1 MHKNKLARLAPHAIK
16 QFKRSS
22 GLQRSPCCIR
32 QWSNAAACVHAAAL
46 SGRMMVQLADAVKQL
61 EHWPR
66 GVAVIVRG
74 QSCPSSARHAMLMCA
89 SLLASVQHSSAFCAG
104 ADLNLAREH
113 LTTSELPCT
122 AVPTDSLTCYMLFMR
137 TLQDGRQMCSLMT
150 DTLNS
155 EVPHRKAVRCTRATL
170 AVECFRSHSSTA
182 AAHTLFC
189 YYCCCY
195 CCYCCTTLLLYTIFR
210 LRALP
215 MVSVAVVNGAAVGG
229 GAELTTACDYRVLSS
244 DAKIQFVQVKANG
257 RQCWL
262 GRRSAAVQTDYCKR
276 TCHENGQQARNR
288 INNTLSKLLGLCV
301 VLLRQLSHALKLL
314 AWGYAVDAQQALA
327 IGLADECQQVAA
339 YRLGIHS
346 VMTLQGPSWYHAAVI
361 TLAVAPEGVDAE
373 ETAV

>member
-1 MHKNKLARLAPHAIK
+1 MLLLTKD
-16 QFKRSS
+16 
-22 GLQRSPCCIR
+22 
-32 QWSNAAACVHAAAL
+32 AAACVHAAAL

-66 GVAVIVRG
+66 GVAVILRG
-74 QSCPSSARHAMLMCA
+74 QVFATHLKLTDPDHCIELTFLRTTCDADLYAFR
-89 SLLASVQHSSAFCAG
+89 LASMQHSNAFCAG

-113 LTTSELPCT
+113 LTTSE
-122 AVPTDSLTCYMLFMR
+122 CYMSFAH
-137 TLQDGRQMCSLMT
+137 TPQDGRQMCNLMT
-150 DTLNS
+150 DTLN
-155 EVPHRKAVRCTRATL
+155 
-170 AVECFRSHSSTA
+170 
-182 AAHTLFC
+182 
-189 YYCCCY
+189 
-195 CCYCCTTLLLYTIFR
+195 R

-215 MVSVAVVNGAAVGG
+215 MVSVAVVTGAAVGG

-244 DAKIQFVQVKANG
+244 DAKIQFVQVKMGVSVGWGGGA
-257 RQCWL
+257 RL
-262 GRRSAAVQTDYCKR
+262 CKLI
-276 TCHENGQQARNR
+276 TASTAHTSWNGQQARNR
-288 INNTLSKLLGLCV
+288 INNTLSKLLSLCV

-314 AWGYAVDAQQALA
+314 AWGYAVNAQQALA